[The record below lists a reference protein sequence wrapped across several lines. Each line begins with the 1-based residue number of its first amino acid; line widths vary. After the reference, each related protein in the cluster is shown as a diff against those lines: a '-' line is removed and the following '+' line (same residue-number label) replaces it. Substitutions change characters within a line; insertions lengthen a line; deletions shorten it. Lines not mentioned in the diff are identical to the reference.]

1 MPDRTPVNVAGLVL
15 YRDRQHLLHADKPLP
30 ETFTVSGNTIATLR
44 LKADPQA
51 YLAGDRLVLR
61 CVEGSAVYRL
71 TAPDDTGTHAAVR
84 CA

>member
-1 MPDRTPVNVAGLVL
+1 MPDRTPVTVAGLIL
-15 YRDRQHLLHADKPLP
+15 WRDRKHQLHADGLP

-51 YLAGDRLVLR
+51 YLTGDRLVLR